1 MHSNIRSKSF
11 YLHIGPLS
19 PSIHGFLTNNL
30 ILELKRTLQDMI
42 RSLIFLESIFRFY
55 SQIIRVHMIF
65 CYFQAIIYYKP
76 MNLPVANARFVV
88 K

>member
-1 MHSNIRSKSF
+1 MSGQFF
-11 YLHIGPLS
+11 YLHIGLLS

-30 ILELKRTLQDMI
+30 ILELKRTLRDMI
-42 RSLIFLESIFRFY
+42 RSLKYLESILVFY
-55 SQIIRVHMIF
+55 CQIIRFHMIF
-65 CYFQAIIYYKP
+65 RYGFQAKIYYKT